1 MRVTSVQLE
10 IKDRPE
16 AETVRHALALLD
28 EARGSDLILLPEL
41 WPCGYFAFDRY
52 RVASETLDGPT
63 VRALGRKARDL
74 GAWIFA
80 GSLVERDG
88 DLLFNTSLL
97 LDADGRL
104 VARYRKMHLFGYR
117 SEERRLLS
125 AGDEVVV
132 AETPWGRAGL
142 STCYDLRFPEL
153 YRRMVDRG
161 AEVFLVS
168 AAWPAARVETWA
180 LLGRARA
187 VENQAFLFSCNGAGT
202 SGGVR
207 LGGHSLLVDPTGAV
221 LAEGGDGEAL
231 VSSEVDPGA
240 VRAAR
245 DEFPALRDRVLS

>member
-10 IKDRPE
+10 IRDRPGE
-16 AETVRHALALLD
+16 ETVRHALGLLD

-52 RVASETLDGPT
+52 AEGAETLDGPT
-63 VRALGRKARDL
+63 VRAMGRKARELD
-74 GAWIFA
+74 AWIFA

-88 DLLFNTSLL
+88 DRLFNTSLL

-117 SEERRLLS
+117 SEERRLLC

-168 AAWPAARVETWA
+168 AAWPAARVETWG

-187 VENQAFLFSCNGAGT
+187 IEDQAFLFSCNGAGT

-207 LGGHSLLVDPTGAV
+207 LGGHSLLVDPTGRV
-221 LAEGGDGEAL
+221 LAEGGEGEAL
-231 VSSEVDPGA
+231 VSSEVAPGA

-245 DEFPALRDRVLS
+245 EEFPALRDRVLS